1 MSKYEFKFYLDVVNS
16 LQLDLRDI
24 VETDIFHGKRFDF
37 RRCRH
42 TGVTRRTGVSLCQRR
57 NIQGETT

>member
-24 VETDIFHGKRFDF
+24 VETDIPGFVKDYLNSCVNNFDE
-37 RRCRH
+37 
-42 TGVTRRTGVSLCQRR
+42 VK
-57 NIQGETT
+57 